1 MSTYNDYRPD
11 AVAPYEIVE
20 QPASEPVTT
29 AEIRKF
35 VRQDTT
41 ADDDILG
48 LLVTSARQWVEEYTG
63 RALITQRWQAFAPA
77 FPDADAPLIIP
88 GGKVA
93 DSPAPVMEYQ
103 NDEGTWVVLAS
114 SAWFV
119 EPGNRNDY
127 AAVYPS
133 VAAGR
138 GWPSTVTEGD
148 GRRRGGTGWKARNVI
163 RFAYTVG
170 YGAASQVPEA
180 IKTAIKL
187 HASFHYDNR
196 NMPMPE
202 KHVAALHEWLA
213 PYRLRA
219 FGA

>member
-11 AVAPYEIVE
+11 AVAPKKIIE

-29 AEIRKF
+29 VEIRKF

-41 ADDDILG
+41 ADDDVLNA
-48 LLVTSARQWVEEYTG
+48 LVTAARQWVEEYTG
-63 RALITQRWQAFAPA
+63 RALITQRWQAFAPS
-77 FPDADAPLIIP
+77 FPDNDAPLIIP
-88 GGKVA
+88 GGNVA
-93 DSPAPVMEYQ
+93 DSPAPVFEYMS
-103 NDEGTWVVLAS
+103 DTGTWTTLAS

-119 EPGNRNDY
+119 ESSSSDDY

-148 GRRRGGTGWKARNVI
+148 GRRRGGTGWKTRNVI

-202 KHVAALHEWLA
+202 KHVNALHEWLA

>member
-20 QPASEPVTT
+20 QPASEPVPI

-103 NDEGTWVVLAS
+103 NDTGEWVVLAS

-138 GWPSTVTEGD
+138 GWPSVTVE
-148 GRRRGGTGWKARNVI
+148 GTGWKARNVI